1 MFATYLLLREISQ
14 DVLEFGLLSWV
25 DVVSFTIT
33 GAAETEILPQQRKF
47 GALALK
53 VHLRPD
59 RWFKASSDGWV

>member
-1 MFATYLLLREISQ
+1 MFAAYLPLHEISQ
-14 DVLEFGLLSWV
+14 DILGFGLLSATSSWV

-59 RWFKASSDGWV
+59 